1 MSILSIDEK
10 NNGCGLESYRE
21 RDVEL
26 AACQVVWY
34 GVLQVVDV
42 GDPVA
47 AAHVGDAEQVEHV
60 EAYADVLE
68 MTPEIIGTDAVSR
81 RSDKLVL
88 KTDVDAF
95 VRRDSQPSHV
105 ASHLRRC
112 HWESVGEDAAQTEFK
127 FGEFWEIVGEK
138 QSDAIALVRRA
149 RHFHAVER
157 LLRLHQRETY
167 P

>member
-1 MSILSIDEK
+1 M
-10 NNGCGLESYRE
+10 
-21 RDVEL
+21 
-26 AACQVVWY
+26 AACQVVRY

-68 MTPEIIGTDAVSR
+68 MTPEVVRTDAVGR

-88 KTDVDAF
+88 ETDVDAF

-112 HWESVGEDAAQTEFK
+112 HWESVGEDAAQAEFK
-127 FGEFWEIVGEK
+127 FGKFWEIVGEK